1 MAEAPT
7 KIHLVSLGCVK
18 NRVDSEVMLGVA
30 EETGLVAVERPE
42 DAEVIVVNTCG
53 FIGEAKKESIETI
66 FEMAALKESGT
77 CKRLVVAGCL
87 SQRHPAEL
95 AAEMPEVDHFLG
107 SSDMLGLR
115 AVLSGKADRMLV
127 GDPASWLIQ
136 SSDPRRLTTGKA
148 SAYVKIAEGCNRS
161 CSFCVIPQLR
171 GKQRSR
177 SADDIVREVEMLAAN
192 GVLEINLISQDTV
205 SYGRDV
211 EKGERTPL
219 AEVVRRVADVPGVHW
234 VRLFYLYPETID
246 DALIELLHAHPR
258 VLPYVDMPLQH
269 AADGML
275 RRMRRGHGGERLRKM
290 VERLRRDVA
299 DLTFRTAFILGHPGE
314 TEDEFRELLDF
325 VKWAEFDR
333 VAAFRYSDEEGSL
346 SADLPDKVPP
356 KIAAARYRK
365 LMALQRPIAH
375 KKNQK
380 LVGRTLE
387 VVVEGTSDEH
397 EYVLMGRH
405 AGQAPEIDG
414 QVYLSGGEAVPGT
427 LRRVQIA
434 QASDYDLVG
443 ELIEEDDAAIRRVSV
458 ATSDAS
464 AGGAKRRIGLRV
476 VPASHR

>member
-1 MAEAPT
+1 MPEARST
-7 KIHLVSLGCVK
+7 IHLVSLGCVK

-30 EETGLVAVERPE
+30 EEAGLVAVARAE

-66 FEMAALKESGT
+66 FEMAQLKESGA

-95 AAEMPEVDHFLG
+95 AEEMPEVDHFLG

-136 SSDPRRLTTGKA
+136 ASDPRRLTTGKA

-161 CSFCVIPQLR
+161 CSFCVIPKLR

-177 SADDIVREVEMLAAN
+177 SADDIVREVELLVQG
-192 GVLEINLISQDTV
+192 GVFEINLISQDTV
-205 SYGRDV
+205 SYGRDLD
-211 EKGERTPL
+211 RSDRASL

-269 AADGML
+269 AADAML
-275 RRMRRGHGGERLRKM
+275 RRMRRGHGGQRLRNM

-299 DLTFRTAFILGHPGE
+299 DLTFRTAFIVGHPGE
-314 TEDEFRELLDF
+314 TEEEFRELCDF

-333 VAAFRYSDEEGSL
+333 VAAFRYSDEEGSP
-346 SADLPDKVPP
+346 SEELPEKVPA
-356 KIAAARYRK
+356 KVAAARYRK

-375 KKNQK
+375 AKNTT

-387 VVVEGTSDEH
+387 VLVEGTSDEH

-414 QVYLSGGEAVPGT
+414 QVYLSGGEAAPGT
-427 LRRVQIA
+427 LRRVQVT

-443 ELIEEDDAAIRRVSV
+443 ELIDDDNTSVRRVLEPSG
-458 ATSDAS
+458 DAS
-464 AGGAKRRIGLRV
+464 TERRRVGLRV
-476 VPASHR
+476 VPASYR